1 MPVDIIEQKAAVKEP
16 EEEQKPD
23 MQELYAD
30 ETVDEVQEPQE
41 APEDT
46 IDEVQESQEEAAD
59 EAKEPVGEPEDII
72 VAEESEKDEILTQP
86 TTMMPEITD
95 DMLNVDDDT
104 SDDETSQE
112 KENVSEKRD
121 FDHVTSFI
129 EQEIAKMTAKKL
141 DMAKTRKMPDI
152 SLPEDLDSEEDD
164 SKLKETKHI
173 KELTSE
179 QKAIFSYFIPVKGME
194 DQICKAYNAVL
205 DHFNRKENA
214 STGNLIIQGEQGCGK
229 TMLATSFIKV
239 LQKDGEQLTGKMGK
253 IDAAVLN
260 KKDVQQVVRKITGG
274 CLIIERA
281 GDIDR
286 SIAAK
291 LSFLMEHDITGTLYI
306 LEDTSKGIKKAL
318 SMDEGFAS
326 KFTEKISVPIFTN
339 DELVLFAKSYS
350 AELGY
355 KIDEMAILALH
366 NRISNIE
373 RIDQATTLTE
383 VKDIIDEA
391 IDREAH
397 SGLKKA
403 ISILTAKRYTD
414 DDRIVLKEDHFR
426 EK

>member
-1 MPVDIIEQKAAVKEP
+1 
-16 EEEQKPD
+16 
-23 MQELYAD
+23 
-30 ETVDEVQEPQE
+30 
-41 APEDT
+41 
-46 IDEVQESQEEAAD
+46 
-59 EAKEPVGEPEDII
+59 
-72 VAEESEKDEILTQP
+72 
-86 TTMMPEITD
+86 
-95 DMLNVDDDT
+95 
-104 SDDETSQE
+104 
-112 KENVSEKRD
+112 
-121 FDHVTSFI
+121 
-129 EQEIAKMTAKKL
+129 
-141 DMAKTRKMPDI
+141 
-152 SLPEDLDSEEDD
+152 
-164 SKLKETKHI
+164 
-173 KELTSE
+173 
-179 QKAIFSYFIPVKGME
+179 
-194 DQICKAYNAVL
+194 
-205 DHFNRKENA
+205 
-214 STGNLIIQGEQGCGK
+214 
-229 TMLATSFIKV
+229 MLATSFIKV

-286 SIAAK
+286 SIAA
-291 LSFLMEHDITGTLYI
+291 
-306 LEDTSKGIKKAL
+306 
-318 SMDEGFAS
+318 
-326 KFTEKISVPIFTN
+326 TEKISVPIFTN

>member
-1 MPVDIIEQKAAVKEP
+1 M
-16 EEEQKPD
+16 
-23 MQELYAD
+23 
-30 ETVDEVQEPQE
+30 
-41 APEDT
+41 
-46 IDEVQESQEEAAD
+46 
-59 EAKEPVGEPEDII
+59 
-72 VAEESEKDEILTQP
+72 
-86 TTMMPEITD
+86 
-95 DMLNVDDDT
+95 
-104 SDDETSQE
+104 
-112 KENVSEKRD
+112 R
-121 FDHVTSFI
+121 
-129 EQEIAKMTAKKL
+129 
-141 DMAKTRKMPDI
+141 
-152 SLPEDLDSEEDD
+152 
-164 SKLKETKHI
+164 
-173 KELTSE
+173 
-179 QKAIFSYFIPVKGME
+179 
-194 DQICKAYNAVL
+194 
-205 DHFNRKENA
+205 
-214 STGNLIIQGEQGCGK
+214 K

-239 LQKDGEQLTGKMGK
+239 LQKMVNSLQERWARLMLPYSIKGC
-253 IDAAVLN
+253 AAGSQ
-260 KKDVQQVVRKITGG
+260 KDNRRLSHHRKSRRYRPQHS
-274 CLIIERA
+274 CQAII
-281 GDIDR
+281 
-286 SIAAK
+286 
-291 LSFLMEHDITGTLYI
+291 LMEHDITGTLYI

>member
-1 MPVDIIEQKAAVKEP
+1 
-16 EEEQKPD
+16 
-23 MQELYAD
+23 
-30 ETVDEVQEPQE
+30 
-41 APEDT
+41 
-46 IDEVQESQEEAAD
+46 
-59 EAKEPVGEPEDII
+59 
-72 VAEESEKDEILTQP
+72 
-86 TTMMPEITD
+86 
-95 DMLNVDDDT
+95 
-104 SDDETSQE
+104 
-112 KENVSEKRD
+112 
-121 FDHVTSFI
+121 
-129 EQEIAKMTAKKL
+129 
-141 DMAKTRKMPDI
+141 
-152 SLPEDLDSEEDD
+152 
-164 SKLKETKHI
+164 
-173 KELTSE
+173 
-179 QKAIFSYFIPVKGME
+179 
-194 DQICKAYNAVL
+194 
-205 DHFNRKENA
+205 
-214 STGNLIIQGEQGCGK
+214 
-229 TMLATSFIKV
+229 
-239 LQKDGEQLTGKMGK
+239 
-253 IDAAVLN
+253 
-260 KKDVQQVVRKITGG
+260 
-274 CLIIERA
+274 
-281 GDIDR
+281 
-286 SIAAK
+286 
-291 LSFLMEHDITGTLYI
+291 MEHDITGTLYI